1 MTSRPK
7 RDPDRQVV
15 NLASSDGLDLNIHA
29 LAGRV
34 AWKFVIIQTANT
46 LDMVV
51 GPVARFRYHAG
62 LVRQFCSDRSI
73 PALYSRESGRVE
85 VYDQLV
91 RVLGG
96 GHFRIDPQARS
107 VRFWGQSTA
116 YGPYESDTVRKVA
129 GTNAFFEGFTIMVEQ
144 S

>member
-1 MTSRPK
+1 LTSRPK
-7 RDPDRQVV
+7 RELPPQVA
-15 NLASSDGLDLNIHA
+15 NLGSSDGLDLATHA

-34 AWKFVIIQTANT
+34 AWKFVIVRTADT

-51 GPVARFRYHAG
+51 GPVARFRYHAS

-85 VYDQLV
+85 VYDRMVQ
-91 RVLGG
+91 VLGG

-116 YGPYESDTVRKVA
+116 YGPYESDTVRKIA
-129 GTNAFFEGFTIMVEQ
+129 GTNAFFEGYTIIVE
-144 S
+144 

>member
-1 MTSRPK
+1 LTSRPK
-7 RDPDRQVV
+7 RELPHQVA
-15 NLASSDGLDLNIHA
+15 NLASSDGLDLNTHA

-34 AWKFVIIQTANT
+34 AWKFVIIRTADT
-46 LDMVV
+46 VDMVT

-62 LVRQFCSDRSI
+62 LVRQYCSDRSI

-85 VYDQLV
+85 VYDRLV

-96 GHFRIDPQARS
+96 GHFRIDPKVRS

-116 YGPYESDTVRKVA
+116 YGPYESDTVRRIA
-129 GTNAFFEGFTIMVEQ
+129 GTNVFFEGYTIIVE
-144 S
+144 